1 MNDNNDDQS
10 LILTEKEKK
19 QQMISRITAAVIA
32 AVQAAN
38 LTDSCSDSSALMS
51 AAASPSAFKIEEIR
65 HFHSDFNKSYDEENV
80 VFNEKNTLI
89 QDVHLFCDQ
98 IQNVTELQED
108 DIIKINLSA
117 CL

>member
-1 MNDNNDDQS
+1 MSDNNNDQS
-10 LILTEKEKK
+10 PVLTEKEKK

-38 LTDSCSDSSALMS
+38 LTDSHSDSSAFTS
-51 AAASPSAFKIEEIR
+51 AAASSSVFKIEEIR

-98 IQNVTELQED
+98 IQNVTEFQED
-108 DIIKINLSA
+108 DIVKINLSV